1 MIPSEKAVVV
11 VLIEEKDPEEDPEED
26 KEEALQEDQGVVRAE
41 VPVVDQQAGRIKD
54 QETVARIGR
63 DRHKDLIL
71 ARTILLRNIYNSFV

>member
-11 VLIEEKDPEEDPEED
+11 VLIEEKDPEED
-26 KEEALQEDQGVVRAE
+26 KEEALQEDQGVDQAE

-54 QETVARIGR
+54 QEAVARIGR